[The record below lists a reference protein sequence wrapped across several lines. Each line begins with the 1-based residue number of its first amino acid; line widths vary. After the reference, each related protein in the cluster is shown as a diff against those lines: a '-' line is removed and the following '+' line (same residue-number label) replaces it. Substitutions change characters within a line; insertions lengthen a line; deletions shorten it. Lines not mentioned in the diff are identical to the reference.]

1 MNKYVF
7 DTNVIVAA
15 MRSPTGASAALLKKA
30 FNKELIMLAS
40 VPLFVEYDAKCTD
53 SEHRSAAGLSLPEA
67 DIFVDALAAL
77 VQKVFIHYLWRPML
91 KDPKDEMVLEAAV
104 NGGAKSIVTFNIR
117 DFGVAPHMFNIDIV
131 TPGYCLKEFEK

>member
-1 MNKYVF
+1 
-7 DTNVIVAA
+7 

-53 SEHRSAAGLSLPEA
+53 PEHRSAAGLSLPEA
-67 DIFVDALAAL
+67 NIFVDALAAL

-91 KDPKDEMVLEAAV
+91 RDPKDEMVLEAAV
-104 NGGAKSIVTFNIR
+104 NGGAKSIVTFNSR
-117 DFGVAPHMFNIDIV
+117 DFGTAPHKFNIDVV
-131 TPGYCLKEFEK
+131 TPSYCLKEFEK